1 MEALNEVE
9 ALALS
14 QLLWHV
20 LPLTDLDKLFFF
32 FSTMLVKDE
41 EAIFGYSDHAVVV
54 ELQTD
59 KATDELIVAF
69 VVHNTFKDLVDTDLR
84 IFCDHSEVV
93 IVPP

>member
-1 MEALNEVE
+1 
-9 ALALS
+9 
-14 QLLWHV
+14 
-20 LPLTDLDKLFFF
+20 
-32 FSTMLVKDE
+32 MLVKDE

-93 IVPP
+93 IVPPWMRSDASILSDAIFDRLHHLVILSH